1 MVVCIALFMET
12 YEIGMK
18 MKLLI
23 YVLLSICVICLASGV
38 QQLDRP
44 EGKVIAIGSIAAKHI
59 APNQTNLTNLTS
71 IIGNFSNQTHLNM
84 SGLNASLLQAGNEN
98 ESVME
103 TPSEENAQ
111 SPLNRDDLSS
121 LGKDK

>member
-1 MVVCIALFMET
+1 MAT
-12 YEIGMK
+12 YERVMK
-18 MKLLI
+18 MKLRI
-23 YVLLSICVICLASGV
+23 YVLLSICVVICLASGL

-59 APNQTNLTNLTS
+59 APNQTNLTNLTN

-84 SGLNASLLQAGNEN
+84 SGLNASLLQADNEN
-98 ESVME
+98 KSVME
-103 TPSEENAQ
+103 SPSEANYQ
-111 SPLNRDDLSS
+111 SPLSRSDWSS

>member
-1 MVVCIALFMET
+1 MAT
-12 YEIGMK
+12 YERVMK
-18 MKLLI
+18 MKLWI
-23 YVLLSICVICLASGV
+23 YVLLSICVICLASGL

-44 EGKVIAIGSIAAKHI
+44 EGKVIAIGSTAAKHI
-59 APNQTNLTNLTS
+59 APNQTNLTNLTN

-84 SGLNASLLQAGNEN
+84 SGLNPSLLQANNEN

-103 TPSEENAQ
+103 SPSEANYQ
-111 SPLNRDDLSS
+111 SPLSRSDWSS

>member
-1 MVVCIALFMET
+1 
-12 YEIGMK
+12 
-18 MKLLI
+18 MKLQI
-23 YVLLSICVICLASGV
+23 SVLLSICIICLASGV

-44 EGKVIAIGSIAAKHI
+44 EGKVIAIGSIAANHI
-59 APNQTNLTNLTS
+59 APNQTNLTNMTD
-71 IIGNFSNQTHLNM
+71 IIGNFSNQTHLNI
-84 SGLNASLLQAGNEN
+84 SGLNESLLQACYEN

-111 SPLNRDDLSS
+111 SQLNRYDWSS